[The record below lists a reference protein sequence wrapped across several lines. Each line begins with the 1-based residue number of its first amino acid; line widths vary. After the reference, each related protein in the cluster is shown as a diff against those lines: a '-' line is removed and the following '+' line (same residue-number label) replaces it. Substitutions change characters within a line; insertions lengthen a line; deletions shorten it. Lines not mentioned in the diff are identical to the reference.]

1 MIKITGNAIELKQG
15 DSGAVRFFFKDKQTD
30 FPYILEKFDEDYTSI
45 DNNIPQSA
53 IKFIVRQDPSDSSKA
68 AIERYYML
76 DEKKDVVEYDSK
88 SAFPETGETGKIYV
102 DKSTNLTYRWSG
114 STYIQVDENDIDFYR
129 FKSNVIVADP
139 GTGYKT
145 DTLYYRQSTDDPNG
159 WEFFFYKVEGG
170 SEIPYDYINSS
181 INIVFKTEDTKDL
194 FYKTYYYEIAY
205 IEGTNLGKDKENIT
219 LKHTLIESTP
229 FVVTGALVK

>member
-30 FPYILEKFDEDYTSI
+30 FPYILEKFDPEYIGKDRM
-45 DNNIPQSA
+45 QSA
-53 IKFIVRQDPSDSSKA
+53 IKFVVRQDPSDSSKA

-76 DEKKDVVEYDSK
+76 DKDVVEYNSK
-88 SAFPETGETGKIYV
+88 SDFPATGETGKIYV
-102 DKSTNLTYRWSG
+102 DKSTNLTYRWNG

-129 FKSNVIVADP
+129 FNSNVIVDYEKVKNP
-139 GTGYKT
+139 TT
-145 DTLYYRQSTDDPNG
+145 DTLYYQKVTGDSNG
-159 WEFFFYKVEGG
+159 YIFFFYKGQVDNDHK
-170 SEIPYDYINSS
+170 ITYDYINSS
-181 INIVFKTEDTKDL
+181 INIVFKTKDTKDL

-205 IEGTNLGKDKENIT
+205 IEGTNLGEDNETIT

>member
-30 FPYILEKFDEDYTSI
+30 FPYILEKFNADYYIKET
-45 DNNIPQSA
+45 PQAA
-53 IKFIVRQDPSDSSKA
+53 IKFVVRQDPSDSSKA
-68 AIERYYML
+68 VIERYYML
-76 DEKKDVVEYDSK
+76 DKDVVEYNSK
-88 SAFPETGETGKIYV
+88 SAFPAIGETGKIYV
-102 DKSTNLTYRWSG
+102 DKSTNLTYRWNG
-114 STYIQVDENDIDFYR
+114 STYIQVDENDINFYR
-129 FKSNVIVADP
+129 FNSNVIVADP

-170 SEIPYDYINSS
+170 SEITYDYINSS
-181 INIVFKTEDTKDL
+181 IDIVFKTEDTKEL

-205 IEGTNLGKDKENIT
+205 IEGTNLTKDNENIIF
-219 LKHTLIESTP
+219 KNTLIESAP

>member
-68 AIERYYML
+68 VIERYYML
-76 DEKKDVVEYDSK
+76 DKKKD
-88 SAFPETGETGKIYV
+88 A
-102 DKSTNLTYRWSG
+102 
-114 STYIQVDENDIDFYR
+114 NDIDFYR
-129 FKSNVIVADP
+129 FNSNVILEYNPDKGLPV
-139 GTGYKT
+139 GGLKI
-145 DTLYYRQSTDDPNG
+145 DTLYYMQSAKDPNG
-159 WEFFFYKVEGG
+159 LEFFFYKDQVDNDHKET
-170 SEIPYDYINSS
+170 YDYINSS
-181 INIVFKTEDTKDL
+181 INIVFKTEDTKNL

-205 IEGTNLGKDKENIT
+205 IEGTNLGEDKENIT

>member
-68 AIERYYML
+68 VIERYYML
-76 DEKKDVVEYDSK
+76 DNKAED
-88 SAFPETGETGKIYV
+88 
-102 DKSTNLTYRWSG
+102 
-114 STYIQVDENDIDFYR
+114 DIDFYR
-129 FKSNVIVADP
+129 FNSNVIVADP

-145 DTLYYRQSTDDPNG
+145 DTLYYRQAAKDPNG

-181 INIVFKTEDTKDL
+181 INIVFKTEDTKKL

-205 IEGTNLGKDKENIT
+205 IEGTNLGEDKENIT

>member
-15 DSGAVRFFFKDKQTD
+15 DAGAVRFFFKDKQTD
-30 FPYILEKFDEDYTSI
+30 FPYLLEKFDEDYTSI

-68 AIERYYML
+68 VIERYYML
-76 DEKKDVVEYDSK
+76 DNKAED
-88 SAFPETGETGKIYV
+88 
-102 DKSTNLTYRWSG
+102 
-114 STYIQVDENDIDFYR
+114 DIDFYR
-129 FKSNVIVADP
+129 FNSNVIVADP

-145 DTLYYRQSTDDPNG
+145 DTLYYRQAAKDPNG

-170 SEIPYDYINSS
+170 SEILYDYINSS
-181 INIVFKTEDTKDL
+181 INIVFKTEDTKNL

-205 IEGTNLGKDKENIT
+205 IEGTNLGEDKENIT

>member
-68 AIERYYML
+68 VIERYYIL
-76 DEKKDVVEYDSK
+76 DNKAED
-88 SAFPETGETGKIYV
+88 
-102 DKSTNLTYRWSG
+102 
-114 STYIQVDENDIDFYR
+114 DIDFYR
-129 FKSNVIVADP
+129 FNSNVIVADP

-145 DTLYYRQSTDDPNG
+145 DTLYYRQAAKDPNG

-181 INIVFKTEDTKDL
+181 INIVFKTEDTKNL

-205 IEGTNLGKDKENIT
+205 IEGTNLGEDKENIT

>member
-68 AIERYYML
+68 VIERYYML
-76 DEKKDVVEYDSK
+76 DNKAED
-88 SAFPETGETGKIYV
+88 
-102 DKSTNLTYRWSG
+102 
-114 STYIQVDENDIDFYR
+114 DIDFYR
-129 FKSNVIVADP
+129 FNSNVIVADP

-145 DTLYYRQSTDDPNG
+145 DTLYYRQAAKDPNG

-170 SEIPYDYINSS
+170 SEILYDYINSS
-181 INIVFKTEDTKDL
+181 INIVFKTEDTKIL

-205 IEGTNLGKDKENIT
+205 IEGTNLNTKDENIT

>member
-68 AIERYYML
+68 VIERYYML
-76 DEKKDVVEYDSK
+76 DEKKD
-88 SAFPETGETGKIYV
+88 A
-102 DKSTNLTYRWSG
+102 
-114 STYIQVDENDIDFYR
+114 NDIDFYR
-129 FKSNVIVADP
+129 FNSNVIVEDP
-139 GTGYKT
+139 GDGKRQT
-145 DTLYYRQSTDDPNG
+145 DTLYYKKVTGDSNG
-159 WEFFFYKVEGG
+159 YIFFFYKDEVDETHK
-170 SEIPYDYINSS
+170 ILYDYINSS
-181 INIVFKTEDTKDL
+181 INIVFKTEDTKNL

-205 IEGTNLGKDKENIT
+205 IEGTNLGEDKENIT